1 MKEWVATHN
10 GCQIRVA
17 NSRFGFA
24 KLQKLYKL
32 YIDGDWRD
40 TNVRKWVSSR
50 SPALSV
56 RVTPASGE
64 PFLVDVYLKARFT
77 VKAKICVD
85 GKQIGGD
92 TF

>member
-1 MKEWVATHN
+1 MKEWVATYN

-17 NSRFGFA
+17 KTWIGA
-24 KLQKLYKL
+24 AKLYKL

-40 TNVRKWVSSR
+40 TNVGMLVSSH

-56 RVTPASGE
+56 RVTPANLQ
-64 PFLVDVYLKARFT
+64 PFLVEVYVKARAT

>member
-17 NSRFGFA
+17 KAWFGA
-24 KLQKLYKL
+24 AQLYKL
-32 YIDGDWRD
+32 YIDDDWRD
-40 TNVRKWVSSR
+40 TNFGMVSSH
-50 SPALSV
+50 SPTLSV
-56 RVTPASGE
+56 HVTPANVQ
-64 PFLVDVYLKARFT
+64 PFLVEVYVKARAT

>member
-1 MKEWVATHN
+1 MKEWVATYN

-17 NSRFGFA
+17 NSWFGIA
-24 KLQKLYKL
+24 KLYKL
-32 YIDGDWRD
+32 YIDDDLRD
-40 TNVRKWVSSR
+40 TNVGTLVSPH

-56 RVTPASGE
+56 RVTPANLQ
-64 PFLVDVYLKARFT
+64 PFLVEVYVKSRAT

>member
-1 MKEWVATHN
+1 MKEWFATHN

-17 NSRFGFA
+17 NSWLGFA
-24 KLQKLYKL
+24 KLYKL

-40 TNVRKWVSSR
+40 TNVRKRVSSR

-56 RVTPASGE
+56 RVTPASCE
-64 PFLVDVYLKARFT
+64 PFLVDVYLKVRLT

-85 GKQIGGD
+85 RKQIGGD

>member
-10 GCQIRVA
+10 GCEIRVA

-24 KLQKLYKL
+24 KL

-40 TNVRKWVSSR
+40 TNVGKWVSSR

-56 RVTPASGE
+56 RVTPVSSE
-64 PFLVDVYLKARFT
+64 PFLVDVYLKARLT

>member
-10 GCQIRVA
+10 GCEIRVA
-17 NSRFGFA
+17 NTWFGFA
-24 KLQKLYKL
+24 KL

-40 TNVRKWVSSR
+40 TNVRKFTSPH
-50 SPALSV
+50 SPAISV
-56 RVTPASGE
+56 RVTPASHE
-64 PFLVDVYLKARFT
+64 PFLVDVYLKARVT

>member
-17 NSRFGFA
+17 KAWFGVA
-24 KLQKLYKL
+24 QLYKL

-40 TNVRKWVSSR
+40 TNVGMVSSH

-56 RVTPASGE
+56 RVTPAKLQ
-64 PFLVDVYLKARFT
+64 PFLVEVYVKVRAT

-85 GKQIGGD
+85 GKQVGGD

>member
-10 GCQIRVA
+10 GCLIRVA
-17 NSRFGFA
+17 NSRFGFS
-24 KLQKLYKL
+24 KLYKL
-32 YIDGDWRD
+32 YIDDDWRD
-40 TNVRKWVSSR
+40 TNVSKLVSSN

-56 RVTPASGE
+56 RVTPASRE
-64 PFLVDVYLKARFT
+64 PFLVDVYLKARLT
-77 VKAKICVD
+77 VKAKICVN

>member
-17 NSRFGFA
+17 KAWFGVA
-24 KLQKLYKL
+24 QQYRL
-32 YIDGDWRD
+32 YIDEDWRD
-40 TNVRKWVSSR
+40 TNVGMVSSH

-56 RVTPASGE
+56 RVTPAKLQ
-64 PFLVDVYLKARFT
+64 PFLVEVYVKARAA

>member
-17 NSRFGFA
+17 KAWLGVAR
-24 KLQKLYKL
+24 QYRL
-32 YIDGDWRD
+32 YIDDDWRD
-40 TNVRKWVSSR
+40 TNFGMVSSH

-56 RVTPASGE
+56 RVTPAKLQ
-64 PFLVDVYLKARFT
+64 PFLVEVYVKARAT